1 MKRRFLLLLLLCLLP
16 WTALAV
22 TNVTDPDGL
31 VIGFKQ
37 GLNNWT
43 FVTPDNY
50 EQYMELCTSRGCS
63 ENDVR
68 ERFSSGRIVWEVYH
82 PTLPLGCIRYEKWSD
97 LATRNIWSMSE
108 IKGDSRKSIRSKIE
122 ES

>member
-68 ERFSSGRIVWEVYH
+68 ERFSSGRIV
-82 PTLPLGCIRYEKWSD
+82 
-97 LATRNIWSMSE
+97 
-108 IKGDSRKSIRSKIE
+108 
-122 ES
+122 